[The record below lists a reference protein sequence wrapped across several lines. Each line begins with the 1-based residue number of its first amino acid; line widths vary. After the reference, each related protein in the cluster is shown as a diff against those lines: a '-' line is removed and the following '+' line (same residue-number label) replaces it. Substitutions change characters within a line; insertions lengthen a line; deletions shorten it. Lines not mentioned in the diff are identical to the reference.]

1 MFYPLSRHSTTFLPF
16 YSQGLTLREDLRA
29 QRKTQDRIVLDWVN
43 AQMKQTLEQTL
54 KKKLQQML
62 INGRRY
68 LPSWSYLDDRH
79 LPNGCLALGT

>member
-1 MFYPLSRHSTTFLPF
+1 MARDLP
-16 YSQGLTLREDLRA
+16 LREDLRPP
-29 QRKTQDRIVLDWVN
+29 RKTQDRIVLDWVN

-68 LPSWSYLDDRH
+68 LPIRFSHSF
-79 LPNGCLALGT
+79 